1 VNFSRIAVAAD
12 RKVKLPHQL
21 QLLLPPPT
29 LQFPFPLACVPL
41 ILKSL
46 LPNQAN
52 RSALRSKCRPNAPVV
67 FLNSLADVR
76 RHSNIERPIRASHQ
90 VTEPSPHNFFGHENL
105 AESETLFYFLMPGVL
120 SARIA
125 EFRRF
130 QPLGVLPPVLGRRVV
145 PVLTIVAL

>member
-1 VNFSRIAVAAD
+1 
-12 RKVKLPHQL
+12 
-21 QLLLPPPT
+21 
-29 LQFPFPLACVPL
+29 VPL
-41 ILKSL
+41 HSFFHV
-46 LPNQAN
+46 
-52 RSALRSKCRPNAPVV
+52 SCDS
-67 FLNSLADVR
+67 DV
-76 RHSNIERPIRASHQ
+76 ERPIRASHH
-90 VTEPSPHNFFGHENL
+90 VTKPNPGNIFGHKSL